1 MKNITTGVDRL
12 IAILREKQKISL
24 NAVSKTINME
34 QGVVQEWAE
43 LLEKEGVIT
52 ITYKFSKAWLELK
65 KIDNKTVEVS
75 AKEVISEKDAFS
87 RKIEAAIKSI
97 EKETSGF
104 EEIKNSFNNI
114 QSNVKTELE
123 TVRKEMRE
131 LEKYENLKTNL
142 RKEIESQKKDYENF
156 KKLYDRELSEYDEKE
171 MFLIAD
177 LEKEKKKAEET
188 KKALEN
194 LSRQKEQIEKKIDDS
209 VKQMQLIEKHV
220 EEESKNA
227 KEYQK
232 NIENILSQI
241 ESLKIVISKS
251 KEKELKRISEK
262 LNISSAQIMKKHDD
276 LLKNANIKLQEIKD
290 YTNTGKQIYKSFDG
304 LIAKRINSE
313 KIMEQIDKEK
323 QELIKELQDMDK
335 KVKAFSIISKDSA
348 VQKQMKEIE
357 KKIQDFERKRNS
369 LVGKIDKFVSFLK

>member
-1 MKNITTGVDRL
+1 MKNITTGVDKL
-12 IAILREKQKISL
+12 IALLREKQKISL
-24 NAVSKTINME
+24 NAVSKTLNME
-34 QGVVQEWAE
+34 QDVVQEWAE

-97 EKETSGF
+97 EKETAGF

-156 KKLYDRELSEYDEKE
+156 KKLYDKELSEYDEKE
-171 MFLIAD
+171 MSLIAD
-177 LEKEKKKAEET
+177 LEKEKKKAEGT

-209 VKQMQLIEKHV
+209 VKQMRLIGKHV

-227 KEYQK
+227 KVYQK

-262 LNISSAQIMKKHDD
+262 LNISSAQIMKKHDN
-276 LLKNANIKLQEIKD
+276 LLKNANIKLQEIKN
-290 YTNTGKQIYKSFDG
+290 YTYTGKQIYKSFDG

-323 QELIKELQDMDK
+323 QELIKELQGMDK

-357 KKIQDFERKRNS
+357 KKIHDFERKRNS
-369 LVGKIDKFVSFLK
+369 LVGKINKFVSILK

>member
-1 MKNITTGVDRL
+1 MKNITTGVDKL
-12 IAILREKQKISL
+12 IAVLKEKQKISL
-24 NAVSKTINME
+24 VAVSKIINMDSD
-34 QGVVQEWAE
+34 VVQEWAE

-65 KIDNKTVEVS
+65 KIDNKTVKVS

-97 EKETSGF
+97 EKETAGF
-104 EEIKNSFNNI
+104 EDIKNSFNNI
-114 QSNVKTELE
+114 QGDVKTELE
-123 TVRKEMRE
+123 TVRKEMEE

-142 RKEIESQKKDYENF
+142 RKEIESQKKEYEHF
-156 KKLYDRELSEYDEKE
+156 KKLYDKELSEYDEKE
-171 MFLIAD
+171 ISLIAE
-177 LEKEKKKAEET
+177 LEKEEKKAERT
-188 KKALEN
+188 KKTLED

-209 VKQMQLIEKHV
+209 VKQMELIGKHV

-227 KEYQK
+227 KQYQK
-232 NIENILSQI
+232 NIENILSRI

-251 KEKELKRISEK
+251 KEKELKRISNK

-276 LLKNANIKLQEIKD
+276 LLKNANIKLQEIKN
-290 YTNTGKQIYKSFDG
+290 YTYTGKQIYKSFDG
-304 LIAKRINSE
+304 LITKRINSE
-313 KIMEQIDKEK
+313 KIMEQIDEEK
-323 QELIKELQDMDK
+323 QELIKELQAMDK

-357 KKIQDFERKRNS
+357 KKIQDFEKRRNS
-369 LVGKIDKFVSFLK
+369 LVGKINKFVSFLK